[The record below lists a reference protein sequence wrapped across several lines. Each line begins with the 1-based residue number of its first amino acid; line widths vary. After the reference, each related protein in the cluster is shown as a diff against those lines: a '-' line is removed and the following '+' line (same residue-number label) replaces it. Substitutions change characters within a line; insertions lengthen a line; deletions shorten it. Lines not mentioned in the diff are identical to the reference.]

1 MMVPFSCMAGIAWTS
16 LQFWYSCNSGVVELH
31 VLVGQRWCRPAS
43 GSHTVSSSASLR
55 VTDNFSLRRFWAS
68 VVQSAS
74 LRVTDSVGDSWA
86 SSEPWRDHN
95 FNVLALGLGVASVG
109 HESQEQCVDF
119 EYKIRNGH
127 RIASS

>member
-55 VTDNFSLRRFWAS
+55 VTDSL
-68 VVQSAS
+68 
-74 LRVTDSVGDSWA
+74 GDSWA
-86 SSEPWRDHN
+86 QW
-95 FNVLALGLGVASVG
+95 FNRPASGSQTVLAIVG
-109 HESQEQCVDF
+109 HPVSRGCITISEC
-119 EYKIRNGH
+119 
-127 RIASS
+127 